1 MIQSKHLFRQLERFA
16 LTQQTGS
23 KNCGWTDSERA
34 VETSDREEKESRL
47 TQQTVRGT
55 RLAAVCFFLLILKSS
70 VIRMRGREH
79 VA

>member
-1 MIQSKHLFRQLERFA
+1 MRDSVTA
-16 LTQQTGS
+16 LGWGGISPTQQTGS
-23 KNCGWTDSERA
+23 RELCMDKFRERR
-34 VETSDREEKESRL
+34 VREMRKREP
-47 TQQTVRGT
+47 TVRGA